1 MKGVALMKPLFFWL
15 PYLLL
20 FTFVSLALAACARRA
35 DPVYRQPISNE
46 LLEADY
52 ESESACFI

>member
-1 MKGVALMKPLFFWL
+1 MKPLFFWL